1 MTLSS
6 HGYPLSGRAFCWR
19 LVKLALTFALLSL
32 GAGPMLMA
40 IMGPDAPGG
49 SSLWRLLVFCSG
61 VVLVLFAISYWLYQT
76 FRLLRW
82 NFRLLNQLDAL
93 KQHIRFNLALLIA
106 TSLTLLSGVL
116 SYRRGDIADI
126 AMMGLTYICYGL
138 LSIGLAGLAWWAI
151 QRFYASR

>member
-1 MTLSS
+1 MATIGPDTS
-6 HGYPLSGRAFCWR
+6 GDGRA
-19 LVKLALTFALLSL
+19 
-32 GAGPMLMA
+32 
-40 IMGPDAPGG
+40 
-49 SSLWRLLVFCSG
+49 WRLLFFCSG
-61 VVLVLFAISYWLYQT
+61 VALALFSIGYWLYQT

-82 NFRLLNQLDAL
+82 NFRSISPPAAL
-93 KQHIRFNLALLIA
+93 RQHVRFNLALLIA
-106 TSLTLLSGVL
+106 PSLTLLSGVL